1 MLYNEN
7 TTTTFNNFKD
17 VPSLTY
23 KIFTYL
29 IMNETTE
36 CNNFWKVLNYPVSN
50 PLSQSNLNINDRRL
64 LIWEGDS
71 LENGYKLFNKP
82 LVSDSLIDANNMIQI
97 RMYRYNLIPIDR
109 LNATIMFEVDFYTND
124 KLAQIRDENNNL
136 VERTDWLETSFLT
149 LLNGKDLGLGYNFL
163 QFNREIN
170 RSCQSVVNINNSKSF
185 FGRSLLMCLQYSK
198 TESGGVC
205 G

>member
-1 MLYNEN
+1 MLSNEN

-29 IMNETTE
+29 MMNETEE
-36 CNNFWKVLNYPVSN
+36 CNNFWKVLNYPISN
-50 PLSQSNLNINDRRL
+50 PLSQSNLDINDRRL

-71 LENGYKLFNKP
+71 LENSYKLFNKP

>member
-1 MLYNEN
+1 MLSNEN

-29 IMNETTE
+29 MMNETEE

-50 PLSQSNLNINDRRL
+50 PLSQSNLDINDRRL

-71 LENGYKLFNKP
+71 LENSYKLFNKP
-82 LVSDSLIDANNMIQI
+82 LVSDSLIDADNMIQI
-97 RMYRYNLIPIDR
+97 RMYRYSLIPIDR

-124 KLAQIRDENNNL
+124 KTAQIRDENYDL

-198 TESGGVC
+198 AESGGVC